1 VARRLS
7 GERLVRRSSGE
18 DAARYIQRLIFD
30 GHLTP
35 GGRVPQNEVARALG
49 VSRIPVR
56 EALIALERAGW
67 VTIELHRGAFVSVL
81 DEQAVRDHYE
91 LCGIVYALAARRAVA
106 RGPDGWLDPLADAAS
121 SLALTDEPTRFH
133 ELVVA
138 FDAAVTAASRS
149 PRIHVALRALSGIVP
164 GNLFELVPAAME
176 VEREGVRSIA
186 AALRDGDGDAA
197 GRGYERMMCRQSDN
211 VVDVLRERGV
221 LR

>member
-1 VARRLS
+1 MARLS

-35 GGRVPQNEVARALG
+35 GERVPQNEVARALG

-81 DEQAVRDHYE
+81 DEQAVRDHFE
-91 LCGIVYALAARRAVA
+91 LFGIVYALAARRAVA
-106 RGPDGWLDPLADAAS
+106 RGPDGWLDALADIAAS
-121 SLALTDEPTRFH
+121 LAATEDPNRFQ
-133 ELVVA
+133 ELEVA
-138 FDAAVTAASRS
+138 FNATVTGAARS
-149 PRIHVALRALSGIVP
+149 PRIHVALRALSGIVA

-176 VEREGVRSIA
+176 VEREGLCSIA
-186 AALRDGDGDAA
+186 VALRDGDGDGA
-197 GRGYERMMCRQSDN
+197 GDGYETMMCRQADN
-211 VVDVLRERGV
+211 VVDVLRGRGV